1 MAISPHNVTIG
12 ALLRHVRRGDV
23 VAVHSLRRGLAEAL
37 EAIAHGD
44 ESTSEV
50 VGKSISDLALDDQTI
65 IGAIVRNGEVLIA
78 RDDLVIE
85 AEDHV
90 IILVLDKKRIN
101 EVENLFQVGVTY

>member
-1 MAISPHNVTIG
+1 M
-12 ALLRHVRRGDV
+12 
-23 VAVHSLRRGLAEAL
+23 VAVHSLRRGSAEAL

-65 IGAIVRNGEVLIA
+65 IGATVRNGEVLIA